1 MNGKRW
7 NAGRSL
13 RIAPLQGA
21 YPIRNESCRERPMC
35 RSVLF
40 ARYSATNGY
49 ILPLYYTPNHPVCQE
64 GEIAGERRTRG
75 FVPRSIR
82 DSLKSPEIQNFPHKD
97 LPCNAGRSLW
107 GKFLGSRGASS
118 KEAPEWG
125 AGQSP
130 ATFSLHQ
137 LVLQRSLSCIRQNVS
152 SRQR

>member
-1 MNGKRW
+1 MRG
-7 NAGRSL
+7 APFGL
-13 RIAPLQGA
+13 RPCRVRPPLEMRVVGNDPCVVPHRLQDTVQ
-21 YPIRNESCRERPMC
+21 RR
-35 RSVLF
+35 
-40 ARYSATNGY
+40 GY
-49 ILPLYYTPNHPVCQE
+49 ILPLYYTPNLPVCQE

-75 FVPRSIR
+75 FVPRFIR

-130 ATFSLHQ
+130 ATFLLHQ
-137 LVLQRSLSCIRQNVS
+137 LVLQRSLCRTILR
-152 SRQR
+152 